1 MCKPFVAPFVPPQQR
16 RPLPVSGVVPATCP
30 RLLTSR
36 NESLGSMALTSFIST
51 RVSQLRAS
59 AKSLAPGFLLSA
71 LVALAGQF
79 IAEHYGAPAML
90 MALLFGIALNFLSL
104 EGRCVPGI
112 SFTARQ
118 VLRFGIALL
127 GMRISFDLAASLGLP
142 AVLLIVTSTAAT
154 IAFGLIA
161 APFFG
166 HRYRF
171 AFLSSGSVAICGAS
185 AAMAISAILPQDER
199 SEERLVFTVVGV
211 TLLSTVAMIVYPILM
226 AMMGLEDREAGI
238 FIGAT
243 IHDVAQVVGAGFSI
257 SDQAGEMATVTKLL
271 RVAMLAPVVLIGS
284 LILRRT
290 QRLSEGES
298 QQQKR
303 PPLLPTFVVAFV
315 VLAVIN
321 SFHLIPAAVSEASSS
336 VSRWAL
342 LTAIAAVGMKTSLR
356 DIAKVG
362 APAIA
367 LLVLE
372 TLFIAGF
379 IALGLWVLGLLGA

>member
-1 MCKPFVAPFVPPQQR
+1 MAILTFAR
-16 RPLPVSGVVPATCP
+16 RHSA
-30 RLLTSR
+30 RLGTNL
-36 NESLGSMALTSFIST
+36 
-51 RVSQLRAS
+51 QL
-59 AKSLAPGFLLSA
+59 LAPGLLLSA
-71 LVALAGQF
+71 LVAVAGQF

-104 EGRCVPGI
+104 EGRCVAGI

-127 GMRISFDLAASLGLP
+127 GMRISFDLAAELGLP
-142 AVLLIVTSTAAT
+142 AVLLIVASTAAT
-154 IAFGLIA
+154 IGFGLIA
-161 APFFG
+161 APLFG

-171 AFLSSGSVAICGAS
+171 AFLSAGSVAICGAS

-211 TLLSTVAMIVYPILM
+211 TLLSTVAMILYPILM

-271 RVAMLAPVVLIGS
+271 RVAMLAPVVLVGS

-290 QRLSEGES
+290 QKVSGDDQAE
-298 QQQKR
+298 QKR
-303 PPLLPTFVVAFV
+303 PPLLPLFVVAFV
-315 VLAVIN
+315 VLAVFN
-321 SFHLIPAAVSEASSS
+321 ALHLIPPAVSEASSS

-362 APAIA
+362 VPAIA
-367 LLVLE
+367 LLVGE

-379 IALGLWVLGLLGA
+379 IALGLWGLGWLG

>member
-1 MCKPFVAPFVPPQQR
+1 
-16 RPLPVSGVVPATCP
+16 
-30 RLLTSR
+30 
-36 NESLGSMALTSFIST
+36 MALTSFIST

>member
-1 MCKPFVAPFVPPQQR
+1 
-16 RPLPVSGVVPATCP
+16 
-30 RLLTSR
+30 
-36 NESLGSMALTSFIST
+36 MALSSILPGQVARLRSAA
-51 RVSQLRAS
+51 QL
-59 AKSLAPGFLLSA
+59 LGPGLLLSA

-104 EGRCVPGI
+104 EGRCVAGI

-127 GMRISFDLAASLGLP
+127 GMRISFDLAAELGLP
-142 AVLLIVTSTAAT
+142 ALILVVASTAAT
-154 IAFGLIA
+154 IGFGLA
-161 APFFG
+161 VARFFG

-171 AFLSSGSVAICGAS
+171 AFLSAGSVAICGAS
-185 AAMAISAILPQDER
+185 AAMAISAILPRDER

-211 TLLSTVAMIVYPILM
+211 TLLSTFAMIVYPILM
-226 AMMGLEDREAGI
+226 AVMGLEDREAGI

-271 RVAMLAPVVLIGS
+271 RVAMLAPVVLLGS
-284 LILRRT
+284 LVLRRT
-290 QRLSEGES
+290 QKISGDEP
-298 QQQKR
+298 QQKR
-303 PPLLPTFVVAFV
+303 PPLLPMFVVAFI
-315 VLAVIN
+315 VLAVVN
-321 SFHLIPAAVSEASSS
+321 SFHLIPASVSQASSS

-367 LLVLE
+367 LLVCE
-372 TLFIAGF
+372 TLFIAAF
-379 IALGLWVLGLLGA
+379 IAAGLWVLSVIN